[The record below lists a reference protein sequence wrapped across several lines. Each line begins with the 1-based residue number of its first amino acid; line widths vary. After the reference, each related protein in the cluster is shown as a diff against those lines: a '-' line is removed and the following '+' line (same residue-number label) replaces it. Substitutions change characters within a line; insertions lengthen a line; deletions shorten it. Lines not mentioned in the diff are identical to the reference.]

1 MSEKPSELTSNSG
14 KTEIPKPAKPRAASK
29 GKRLLA
35 LLLDFILALLL
46 MNTLDQFFRS
56 EDWDLKMQTPGVE
69 KILIF
74 YGGIIFLMVI
84 RDLWGSSPGRILMG
98 ISLRNFEDL
107 NTTPGISTRLKR
119 NLMLLLFPVEGFVLL
134 KDSFAFRLA
143 DRWFKTAVLEH
154 PKPMR
159 VALRLL
165 LGNLLFFAFFGA
177 AILLQKS
184 SLEKTAAYKI
194 AEKSIR
200 SHPELTLLLNRFP
213 DFEET
218 EMSLDLRNPS
228 SLSMLETTVGKGKL
242 RNKVRVDLSLAGE
255 PLSWEVMKVEIIPS
269 PSATE

>member
-69 KILIF
+69 KMLIF

-143 DRWFKTAVLEH
+143 DRWLKTAVLEH

-159 VALRLL
+159 IALRLL

-177 AILLQKS
+177 AILLDG
-184 SLEKTAAYKI
+184 
-194 AEKSIR
+194 
-200 SHPELTLLLNRFP
+200 LL
-213 DFEET
+213 
-218 EMSLDLRNPS
+218 
-228 SLSMLETTVGKGKL
+228 
-242 RNKVRVDLSLAGE
+242 
-255 PLSWEVMKVEIIPS
+255 
-269 PSATE
+269 

>member
-1 MSEKPSELTSNSG
+1 MSEKPSELPSNSG

-69 KILIF
+69 KMLIF

-107 NTTPGISTRLKR
+107 NTAPGISTRLKR
-119 NLMLLLFPVEGFVLL
+119 NLMLLLFPVEGLVLL

-184 SLEKTAAYKI
+184 SLEKTAAYKT

-242 RNKVRVDLSLAGE
+242 RNKVRGDLSLAGE

>member
-69 KILIF
+69 KMLIF
-74 YGGIIFLMVI
+74 YVGIIFLMVI

-119 NLMLLLFPVEGFVLL
+119 NLMLLLFPVEGLVLL

-143 DRWFKTAVLEH
+143 TDGL
-154 PKPMR
+154 KPQYWNIQNQC
-159 VALRLL
+159 
-165 LGNLLFFAFFGA
+165 G
-177 AILLQKS
+177 
-184 SLEKTAAYKI
+184 
-194 AEKSIR
+194 
-200 SHPELTLLLNRFP
+200 
-213 DFEET
+213 
-218 EMSLDLRNPS
+218 
-228 SLSMLETTVGKGKL
+228 
-242 RNKVRVDLSLAGE
+242 
-255 PLSWEVMKVEIIPS
+255 S
-269 PSATE
+269 P